1 MNELNKALIK
11 MAANAAEREPLR
23 TKKEMVKSLLMFFF
37 PTLLIVVC
45 AVLSYWFEVS
55 PLWYVGLAIAAG
67 IIYLTAFYVAQ
78 VFGQVKGTKYALQNP
93 RNGETSIKIIVDG
106 DEIWESEKF
115 IPAPALPEPVTLEM
129 SASEIKTPDQPA
141 IFMQWMNA
149 WDHVISSWI
158 ETKGEKEIR
167 DELARRGYPSS
178 KKTYR
183 LIYLAGKAN
192 SLTMREYERKFGKK
206 ETRKT

>member
-1 MNELNKALIK
+1 MNRFIIHLAGKVAENETDHQQIGKSILTFSLPVLPLIFL
-11 MAANAAEREPLR
+11 A
-23 TKKEMVKSLLMFFF
+23 
-37 PTLLIVVC
+37 IY
-45 AVLSYWFEVS
+45 SYWRDVS
-55 PLWYVGLAIAAG
+55 PVWYIVLAIGAG
-67 IIYLTAFYVAQ
+67 LTYFA
-78 VFGQVKGTKYALQNP
+78 VFIAGFIAGQIKGAKYALQNP
-93 RNGETSIKIIVDG
+93 RNGETWIEITDG
-106 DEIWESEKF
+106 EDVIWSSEKF
-115 IPAPALPEPVTLEM
+115 VPAPALPEPAPLEI

-167 DELARRGYPSS
+167 DELAHRGYPSS
-178 KKTYR
+178 IKTYR

-192 SLTMREYERKFGKK
+192 LLTMREYERKFGKK